1 MTGRRTAAA
10 INAEAVNNPAPEA
23 VPDNIATEAAAAQV
37 EYDTEHNWLK
47 ANANVPDP

>member
-1 MTGRRTAAA
+1 VTGRRTAAA
-10 INAEAVNNPAPEA
+10 INTKPVNNPAPEA

-47 ANANVPDP
+47 ANTNVPDP